1 MPIVA
6 RNELPTFD
14 RLRQEGMTV
23 LTPERAK
30 HQDIRE
36 LHFGLLNMMPDAA
49 LEATERQFFRLVGES
64 NPIAQFH
71 MHPFTLAEIPRG
83 EKARNHISRYYESFD
98 TLREKGLDGLI
109 ITGANVT
116 EPNLEAEAFWTPLRD
131 VFSWARENV
140 TSTLC
145 SCLASHAVLQFQ
157 HGIRRQHLGDKMWGV
172 FPHIVVDRNH
182 PLVSGVNTL
191 FDVPHSRFNQIT
203 REQVEAAGLHVL
215 VESEQAG
222 LHLSVS
228 NDGFRTVYFQGHPE
242 FDVISLM
249 KEYKREVGRY
259 MNRELEVYP
268 PFPVNYFSPVA
279 RAVLEEFSE
288 RLVQAMEK
296 GIAMPEFPESE
307 IVELIH
313 NTWHDTGEA
322 IVGNWIGLVY
332 QITSSIRNQP
342 FMEGIDPENPLG
354 WQPAK

>member
-6 RNELPTFD
+6 RNPLPSFE

-71 MHPFTLAEIPRG
+71 MHPFTLPEIQRG
-83 EKARNHISRYYESFD
+83 EKARQHIASYYESFD
-98 TLREKGLDGLI
+98 TIREKGLDGLI

-116 EPNLEAEAFWTPLRD
+116 EANLEQEAFWEPLKV
-131 VFSWARENV
+131 VFQWAQENV
-140 TSTLC
+140 TSVLC

-157 HGIRRQHLGDKMWGV
+157 HDIRRQHLHEKMWGV
-172 FPHIVVDRNH
+172 FSHTVVERSH
-182 PLVSGVNTL
+182 PLVNGVNTL

-203 REQVEAAGLHVL
+203 REQVERAGLHVL

-222 LHLSVS
+222 LHLVVS
-228 NDGFRTVYFQGHPE
+228 KDGFRTVYFQGHPE
-242 FDVISLM
+242 FDIISLL

-259 MNRELEVYP
+259 VSSLRDDYP
-268 PFPVNYFSPVA
+268 PLPVNYFPPIA
-279 RAVLEEFSE
+279 KAVFEEYRE
-288 RLVQAMEK
+288 RLELAKVSNLDAPK
-296 GIAMPEFPESE
+296 FPESE
-307 IVELIH
+307 IINLIH

-332 QITSSIRNQP
+332 QLTSSVRDQP
-342 FMEGIDPENPLG
+342 FMEDVDPSDPLG
-354 WQPAK
+354 WLTRK